1 MAGGAPQ
8 GTGERPTI
16 SFRARAAESFGRDD
30 DWKTARYLG
39 VATLATA
46 AEMMLQDL
54 EARYS
59 EAPVD
64 QAYIRLYPKSSLGR
78 MCAYFH
84 EQLNRH
90 FEFMNHKARGN
101 RHFNADDSRALI
113 SLIDE
118 IRETQQ
124 LLNHVGVK
132 FEVSD
137 YYEQLMQSCSEFL
150 VETYGSTIPE
160 GFPRIQLVKYEPAF
174 LLGDTQL
181 RIGERLDQVELKM
194 VGEGAFAIVY
204 KYKDPEYG
212 VPFALKRAKQGL
224 AEKDLA
230 RFRREFDLLKNL
242 RFPYVLEVYRYN
254 DDRHEYTMEYC
265 DATLG
270 EYVKKR
276 NATMTFGTRKRVAL
290 QFLYGLNFV
299 HSKGHLHRD
308 LSYRNVLVKEYEGA
322 AVMVKLSDFGLTK
335 ARDSELT
342 RSESELRGTILDPTI
357 RSFKDYNV
365 LNEVYS
371 VGFVLSFIFSGRKD
385 ITACSGAV
393 RSIIDRC
400 VAHDLVA
407 RYPDVLTIIRDVEAL
422 EPATADPISDTP
434 A

>member
-1 MAGGAPQ
+1 M
-8 GTGERPTI
+8 
-16 SFRARAAESFGRDD
+16 
-30 DWKTARYLG
+30 
-39 VATLATA
+39 ATA

-54 EARYS
+54 ESRYS
-59 EAPVD
+59 EVPVD
-64 QAYIRLYPKSSLGR
+64 QAYLRLYPKSSLGR
-78 MCAYFH
+78 MCASFH

-90 FEFMNHKARGN
+90 FEFMNQKARGN

-118 IRETQQ
+118 IREAEQ
-124 LLNHVGVK
+124 LLSHVGVE
-132 FEVSD
+132 FEVSE
-137 YYEQLMQSCSEFL
+137 YYERLMQSCSEFL

-160 GFPRIQLVKYEPAF
+160 GFARIQLVRYEPIF
-174 LLGDTQL
+174 LLPDTQ
-181 RIGERLDQVELKM
+181 IQVGERLGRVELKM
-194 VGEGAFAIVY
+194 VGEGAFAFVY

-212 VPFALKRAKQGL
+212 IPFALKRAKQGL
-224 AEKDLA
+224 TEKDLA
-230 RFRREFDLLKNL
+230 RFRREFELLKEL

-254 DDRHEYTMEYC
+254 DERHEYTMEYC

-270 EYVKKR
+270 DYVKKR
-276 NATMTFGTRKRVAL
+276 NATMSFGTRKRVAL
-290 QFLYGLNFV
+290 QFLYGLNYV

-308 LSYRNVLVKEYEGA
+308 LSYKNVLVKQYEGA

-335 ARDSELT
+335 ARDSEFT
-342 RSESELRGTILDPTI
+342 RTESELRGTILDPTI
-357 RSFKDYNV
+357 RSFKEYNV
-365 LNEVYS
+365 LNEVYA

-393 RSIIDRC
+393 RPVIDRC

-422 EPATADPISDTP
+422 EPETADPISETP